1 MRVKHSLRMENKLIL
16 LVEDNPDDVALTL
29 RAFKKANIAN
39 QIIVANNGVEALDYL
54 FGTGLYQGRDISIQ
68 PEIILLDLKLP
79 KLDGFE
85 VLRTIRRDL
94 RTKLLPVIVLT
105 SSKEQQDVVESY
117 GPAANTYVRKPV
129 DFEESQQAVVNLGL
143 FWLLINESPCHPAH
157 H

>member
-1 MRVKHSLRMENKLIL
+1 MDKKLIL

-29 RAFKKANIAN
+29 RAFNRAKIAN
-39 QIIVANNGVEALDYL
+39 EIVVTNSGVEALDFL
-54 FGTGLYQGRDISIQ
+54 FGTGSYQGRDMRIQ

-85 VLRTIRRDL
+85 VLRAIREDP

-117 GPAANTYVRKPV
+117 GLGANSYVRKPV
-129 DFEESQQAVVNLGL
+129 DFEEFQQAVVNLGL
-143 FWLLINESPCHPAH
+143 YWLLVNESPYHSAH
-157 H
+157 N

>member
-1 MRVKHSLRMENKLIL
+1 MENNLIL

-39 QIIVANNGVEALDYL
+39 QIIVANNGVEALDFL
-54 FGTGLYQGRDISIQ
+54 FGTGSYQGRDISIQ

-85 VLRTIRRDL
+85 VLRTIRCDL

-117 GPAANTYVRKPV
+117 GLGANSYVRKPV
-129 DFEESQQAVVNLGL
+129 DFEEFQQAVVNLGL
-143 FWLLINESPCHPAH
+143 FWLLINESPCHPTRH
-157 H
+157 